1 MHIFH
6 TDFEFVISA
15 EPFSKNSDLTLT
27 PLHAPSEL
35 DFDLRTFDELQSSG
49 FAEAKEIDFEG
60 AVTAIEVLNKSDAF
74 LLLLDGEAILGAK
87 QNRICQKSMIV
98 APNSAARVPV
108 NCIEQGRWRYDESD
122 DFRSGDFVASPR
134 IRERKVKC

>member
-60 AVTAIEVLNKSDAF
+60 AVTAIEVANKSDAF
-74 LLLLDGEAILGAK
+74 LLMLDGEAILG
-87 QNRICQKSMIV
+87 S
-98 APNSAARVPV
+98 
-108 NCIEQGRWRYDESD
+108 
-122 DFRSGDFVASPR
+122 
-134 IRERKVKC
+134 

>member
-1 MHIFH
+1 MGEIFLGVDASPFWETRGESKMHIFH

-74 LLLLDGEAILGAK
+74 LLLLDGEAK
-87 QNRICQKSMIV
+87 
-98 APNSAARVPV
+98 
-108 NCIEQGRWRYDESD
+108 D
-122 DFRSGDFVASPR
+122 DTED
-134 IRERKVKC
+134 